1 MKYLKYRI
9 NRLTRSYNRYITT
22 YKKHGIYGVV
32 YKFLKKIG
40 FKIKYNNFIE
50 KKKYFLGQKIVHLSK
65 NTILNGP
72 YKGTK
77 FLNKFDATQ
86 TATASLFLGFYE
98 QEVQKKI
105 IELKERYKLKY
116 FVNFGA
122 GEGFHCISL
131 LNKFFFDEAY
141 AFEIDNKMR
150 EIIEK
155 NSVLNRVNDKIK
167 IFGKADFTSF
177 KENFDKDKI
186 PQTLFLVDIE
196 GAEFKLFDEKFLEFV
211 SSSCL
216 IIENHDFAIRDK
228 ESIEI
233 FLKLINKKFIVEN
246 VKPSSRNPY
255 EFEQLDYF
263 EDDERWLMI
272 SEGRPC
278 PMNWYVLLPK
288 ITKNVTF
295 KQ

>member
-1 MKYLKYRI
+1 
-9 NRLTRSYNRYITT
+9 
-22 YKKHGIYGVV
+22 
-32 YKFLKKIG
+32 
-40 FKIKYNNFIE
+40 
-50 KKKYFLGQKIVHLSK
+50 
-65 NTILNGP
+65 
-72 YKGTK
+72 
-77 FLNKFDATQ
+77 
-86 TATASLFLGFYE
+86 
-98 QEVQKKI
+98 
-105 IELKERYKLKY
+105 
-116 FVNFGA
+116 
-122 GEGFHCISL
+122 
-131 LNKFFFDEAY
+131 
-141 AFEIDNKMR
+141 MR

-233 FLKLINKKFIVEN
+233 FLKLINKKFIIEN

-272 SEGRPC
+272 SEGRPW

-295 KQ
+295 